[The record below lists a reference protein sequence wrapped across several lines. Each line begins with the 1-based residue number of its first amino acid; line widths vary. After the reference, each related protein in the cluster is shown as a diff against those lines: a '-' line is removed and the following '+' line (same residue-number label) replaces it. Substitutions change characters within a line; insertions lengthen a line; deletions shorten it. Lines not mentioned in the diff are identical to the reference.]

1 MDNCRAA
8 DGCRVLGRDAP
19 QLSSRRRSCPTRHD
33 QRYARADVHAAG
45 DHLVL
50 WGGLLEAGTAV
61 IVARRSPKP
70 KKAKFVHVRAKVPSI
85 PRHPG
90 PQTGVPCLAS
100 NKAQPRRKPFEIYA
114 SRLPGFT
121 LRVQPSG
128 VRWYYARFRRNR
140 RVVLGK
146 VGTVAPED
154 ARDRC

>member
-1 MDNCRAA
+1 MSSSGSRCAATVEPTPELSHEARPAVRA
-8 DGCRVLGRDAP
+8 CGRP
-19 QLSSRRRSCPTRHD
+19 RGRRSP
-33 QRYARADVHAAG
+33 RA
-45 DHLVL
+45 L
-50 WGGLLEAGTAV
+50 GGLLEAGTAV